1 MAALVA
7 PHTIKS
13 SRFFQTRL
21 SHPPRTIAFV
31 RFAGL
36 TSKLSLPTNRCVR
49 LDTRT
54 ACEDII
60 KRLHGRMVR
69 GRNDPGSRIS
79 VRFADSAEQRELR
92 VRIYAT
98 TATTSFEYML
108 QRSERS
114 GRGDDSSPARLT
126 MAQAALLNLR
136 GQQIQGRL
144 RVSQH
149 PTTLSD
155 QRRLL
160 SAQSPVGV
168 NDLPNLHHPQHS
180 RLPPHPIISQGQSDP
195 ENSFL
200 TTSHSS
206 PARLH
211 GRNDLSGGLPNA
223 FGSDIDLSALSR
235 TAGTNGFTPLEQQL
249 ILQARLQ
256 AEIDTRQRALYGP
269 QNNNTSGG
277 PIQTLSLFSEQSE
290 ELSRSMNNVSL
301 RPAHIAKE
309 FIPRGLAS
317 RLHQPPTYSSS
328 LSHLSAD
335 LLPSEVADGY
345 HVSKSQNSQQP
356 QSLPF
361 TSCQQQQHSNASV
374 INPRVLN
381 LASKDSSLK
390 NNNSP
395 NMNGDNGDGTVRS
408 SNSLDL
414 VADSSDRRGSTQREE
429 QQNLAAHM
437 RSTTLPPHFT
447 VSGSNTTH
455 STGVVSLQLNGIL
468 SPNLTSGARVG
479 VRGQIGK
486 PSVGVP
492 SGELAIKN
500 QIDAL
505 PTDTKLTHPHNSVA
519 DSPFLIPS
527 PALTYNSSSSAS
539 SRTPSTLSPST
550 PFFGSFPHPSDS
562 YGAYNGEEH
571 GGDKTD
577 AAMAH
582 DVTAFDIG
590 TKIRSGSG

>member
-1 MAALVA
+1 M
-7 PHTIKS
+7 
-13 SRFFQTRL
+13 
-21 SHPPRTIAFV
+21 
-31 RFAGL
+31 
-36 TSKLSLPTNRCVR
+36 
-49 LDTRT
+49 
-54 ACEDII
+54 
-60 KRLHGRMVR
+60 
-69 GRNDPGSRIS
+69 
-79 VRFADSAEQRELR
+79 RFADSAEQRELR
-92 VRIYAT
+92 VRIYVT
-98 TATTSFEYML
+98 TATTSYVSIL
-108 QRSERS
+108 QRTERS

-136 GQQIQGRL
+136 GQQTQGRL

-149 PTTLSD
+149 LTTMSD

-168 NDLPNLHHPQHS
+168 SDLPNLHHPHHS

-195 ENSFL
+195 ENML
-200 TTSHSS
+200 TTSHSA

-211 GRNDLSGGLPNA
+211 GHNDLTPGGLPNA
-223 FGSDIDLSALSR
+223 FGSDIDLSVLSR
-235 TAGTNGFTPLEQQL
+235 TAGANGFTPLEQQL

-256 AEIDTRQRALYGP
+256 AEIDTCQRALYGS
-269 QNNNTSGG
+269 QNNNTLGG
-277 PIQTLSLFSEQSE
+277 PIQTLSLISEQSD

-301 RPAHIAKE
+301 RSAHIAKE
-309 FIPRGLAS
+309 FVPRGLAS
-317 RLHQPPTYSSS
+317 RLHQPPTYGST
-328 LSHLSAD
+328 LSHLSTD
-335 LLPSEVADGY
+335 LLPPEVADDY
-345 HVSKSQNSQQP
+345 HASKSHNSQQP
-356 QSLPF
+356 RSLPF
-361 TSCQQQQHSNASV
+361 TSCQQQQHGNANA
-374 INPRVLN
+374 IKPRVLS
-381 LASKDSSLK
+381 LASEDISLK
-390 NNNSP
+390 NNNSS
-395 NMNGDNGDGTVRS
+395 NMSGDKNCTVRS
-408 SNSLDL
+408 PNPLDL
-414 VADSSDRRGSTQREE
+414 VADNPDRRVSTQREE

-447 VSGSNTTH
+447 VSSSNTIQNM
-455 STGVVSLQLNGIL
+455 GVVSLQLNGIL
-468 SPNLTSGARVG
+468 SPNLLSGARVG

-486 PSVGVP
+486 PGVGVP
-492 SGELAIKN
+492 SGKLPIKS

-505 PTDTKLTHPHNSVA
+505 PTDTKLTHSHNSVA

-571 GGDKTD
+571 GNDKTD

>member
-1 MAALVA
+1 MHLLGLRA
-7 PHTIKS
+7 
-13 SRFFQTRL
+13 SRPSLAFQTY
-21 SHPPRTIAFV
+21 H
-31 RFAGL
+31 
-36 TSKLSLPTNRCVR
+36 CVR
-49 LDTRT
+49 LDTRA
-54 ACEDII
+54 ACEEII

-92 VRIYAT
+92 VRIYST
-98 TATTSFEYML
+98 TATTSYGYML

-136 GQQIQGRL
+136 GQQMQGRL

-155 QRRLL
+155 QRRIL

-168 NDLPNLHHPQHS
+168 NDLPNLHHTQHG

-200 TTSHSS
+200 TSSHSA

-211 GRNDLSGGLPNA
+211 GRNDLTGGLPNA

-256 AEIDTRQRALYGP
+256 AEIDTRQRALYGS
-269 QNNNTSGG
+269 QNSNSGG

-301 RPAHIAKE
+301 RTAHIAKE
-309 FIPRGLAS
+309 FVPRGLAS
-317 RLHQPPTYSSS
+317 RLHQPPTYSST
-328 LSHLSAD
+328 LSHMPAD
-335 LLPSEVADGY
+335 LIPSEVADDY
-345 HVSKSQNSQQP
+345 HASKSHNSQQP

-361 TSCQQQQHSNASV
+361 TSCQQQHSNASA
-374 INPRVLN
+374 INPRVLSI
-381 LASKDSSLK
+381 ASKDSSMK

-395 NMNGDNGDGTVRS
+395 NINGDNADCTVRS

-414 VADSSDRRGSTQREE
+414 IADNSDRRGSTQREE

-468 SPNLTSGARVG
+468 SPNLLSGARVG
-479 VRGQIGK
+479 VRGQTGK
-486 PSVGVP
+486 PSVGIP
-492 SGELAIKN
+492 SGELPIKS

-505 PTDTKLTHPHNSVA
+505 PTDTKLTHHNSVA

-550 PFFGSFPHPSDS
+550 PFFGSFPHPNDS

-577 AAMAH
+577 AVLAH

>member
-1 MAALVA
+1 
-7 PHTIKS
+7 
-13 SRFFQTRL
+13 
-21 SHPPRTIAFV
+21 
-31 RFAGL
+31 
-36 TSKLSLPTNRCVR
+36 
-49 LDTRT
+49 
-54 ACEDII
+54 
-60 KRLHGRMVR
+60 
-69 GRNDPGSRIS
+69 
-79 VRFADSAEQRELR
+79 
-92 VRIYAT
+92 
-98 TATTSFEYML
+98 
-108 QRSERS
+108 
-114 GRGDDSSPARLT
+114 
-126 MAQAALLNLR
+126 
-136 GQQIQGRL
+136 
-144 RVSQH
+144 VSQH
-149 PTTLSD
+149 PTPLSD

-168 NDLPNLHHPQHS
+168 NDLSNLHHPQHN
-180 RLPPHPIISQGQSDP
+180 RLPPHPVISQVQSDP
-195 ENSFL
+195 ENNFL
-200 TTSHSS
+200 TSSHSA

-211 GRNDLSGGLPNA
+211 GHNDLTVGLPDA

-256 AEIDTRQRALYGP
+256 AEIDTRQRALYGS
-269 QNNNTSGG
+269 QNNNTLGG
-277 PIQTLSLFSEQSE
+277 PIQTLSLLSEQSE

-301 RPAHIAKE
+301 RSAHIAKE
-309 FIPRGLAS
+309 FVPRGLVS
-317 RLHQPPTYSSS
+317 RLHQPPTYSST

-335 LLPSEVADGY
+335 LLPSEVVDDY
-345 HVSKSQNSQQP
+345 HASKLHNSQL

-361 TSCQQQQHSNASV
+361 TSCQQQQQQQQQHSNANA
-374 INPRVLN
+374 INHRVLS

-390 NNNSP
+390 NNNST
-395 NMNGDNGDGTVRS
+395 NMNGDNADCAVRS

-414 VADSSDRRGSTQREE
+414 VADNSDRRGSTQREE
-429 QQNLAAHM
+429 QQNLAVHM

-468 SPNLTSGARVG
+468 SPNLPSGARLG
-479 VRGQIGK
+479 IRGQTGK
-486 PSVGVP
+486 PGVGVP
-492 SGELAIKN
+492 SGELPIKS
-500 QIDAL
+500 QIDA
-505 PTDTKLTHPHNSVA
+505 DTKLTHPHNFVA

>member
-1 MAALVA
+1 
-7 PHTIKS
+7 
-13 SRFFQTRL
+13 
-21 SHPPRTIAFV
+21 
-31 RFAGL
+31 
-36 TSKLSLPTNRCVR
+36 
-49 LDTRT
+49 
-54 ACEDII
+54 
-60 KRLHGRMVR
+60 MVR

-92 VRIYAT
+92 VRIYVT
-98 TATTSFEYML
+98 TAANLYEYIL

-168 NDLPNLHHPQHS
+168 NDLPNLHHPQNG

-200 TTSHSS
+200 TTSHPVS
-206 PARLH
+206 AHLH
-211 GRNDLSGGLPNA
+211 GRNDLTGGLPNA
-223 FGSDIDLSALSR
+223 LGSEIDLSALSR
-235 TAGTNGFTPLEQQL
+235 TAGTNGFTPLEHQL

-256 AEIDTRQRALYGP
+256 AGIDTHQRALYGS
-269 QNNNTSGG
+269 QTNNTAGG

-290 ELSRSMNNVSL
+290 DLSRSMNNVSL
-301 RPAHIAKE
+301 RSAHIVKE
-309 FIPRGLAS
+309 FVPRGLAS
-317 RLHQPPTYSSS
+317 RLHQPPTYSST
-328 LSHLSAD
+328 LSHLSTD
-335 LLPSEVADGY
+335 LLPSEVADDY
-345 HVSKSQNSQQP
+345 HSSKSHNPQQS

-361 TSCQQQQHSNASV
+361 TSCHHKQHSNASA
-374 INPRVLN
+374 INPRVLSI
-381 LASKDSSLK
+381 ASKDSSLK
-390 NNNSP
+390 NNNGP
-395 NMNGDNGDGTVRS
+395 NLNGDNADCTARS

-414 VADSSDRRGSTQREE
+414 IADSPDRRGSTQREE

-447 VSGSNTTH
+447 VSASNTTH

-468 SPNLTSGARVG
+468 SPNLPSGGGRVG

-486 PSVGVP
+486 PSIGVP
-492 SGELAIKN
+492 SGELSIKS
-500 QIDAL
+500 QMDAL
-505 PTDTKLTHPHNSVA
+505 PTDAKLTHAHNSVV

>member
-1 MAALVA
+1 MILEAEFRCVL
-7 PHTIKS
+7 
-13 SRFFQTRL
+13 QTRP
-21 SHPPRTIAFV
+21 SNENYAYV
-31 RFAGL
+31 
-36 TSKLSLPTNRCVR
+36 
-49 LDTRT
+49 
-54 ACEDII
+54 
-60 KRLHGRMVR
+60 
-69 GRNDPGSRIS
+69 
-79 VRFADSAEQRELR
+79 
-92 VRIYAT
+92 YAT
-98 TATTSFEYML
+98 TATTSYEYIL

-136 GQQIQGRL
+136 GQQMQGRL

-149 PTTLSD
+149 PATLSD

-168 NDLPNLHHPQHS
+168 NDLPNLHRPQHS

-195 ENSFL
+195 ENNFL
-200 TTSHSS
+200 TTSHSA

-211 GRNDLSGGLPNA
+211 GRNDVTSGLPNA
-223 FGSDIDLSALSR
+223 FGGDIDLSALSR
-235 TAGTNGFTPLEQQL
+235 TAGTNGFTPLEQQF

-256 AEIDTRQRALYGP
+256 AEIDTRQRALYGS

-277 PIQTLSLFSEQSE
+277 PVQTLSLFSEQSE
-290 ELSRSMNNVSL
+290 ELSRSMNNVGL
-301 RPAHIAKE
+301 RSAHISKE
-309 FIPRGLAS
+309 FVPRGLAS
-317 RLHQPPTYSSS
+317 RLHQPPTYSST

-335 LLPSEVADGY
+335 LLPSEVPDDY
-345 HVSKSQNSQQP
+345 HARKSHNSQP
-356 QSLPF
+356 LPF
-361 TSCQQQQHSNASV
+361 TSCQQQHGNVNA
-374 INPRVLN
+374 INTRVLS
-381 LASKDSSLK
+381 LASKDSNLK

-395 NMNGDNGDGTVRS
+395 NMNGNNADCTVRS
-408 SNSLDL
+408 SNSIDL
-414 VADSSDRRGSTQREE
+414 VADSSDRRGSSQREE

-468 SPNLTSGARVG
+468 SPNLPSGARVG

-486 PSVGVP
+486 PSIGVP
-492 SGELAIKN
+492 SGELPIKS

-550 PFFGSFPHPSDS
+550 PFFGSFPHPNDS

-571 GGDKTD
+571 GGEKTD

>member
-1 MAALVA
+1 
-7 PHTIKS
+7 
-13 SRFFQTRL
+13 
-21 SHPPRTIAFV
+21 
-31 RFAGL
+31 
-36 TSKLSLPTNRCVR
+36 
-49 LDTRT
+49 
-54 ACEDII
+54 
-60 KRLHGRMVR
+60 MVR

-79 VRFADSAEQRELR
+79 VRFADSTEQRELR
-92 VRIYAT
+92 VRFYAT
-98 TATTSFEYML
+98 TATTSYEYIL

-114 GRGDDSSPARLT
+114 GRGDDSSTARLT

-144 RVSQH
+144 RVPQH
-149 PTTLSD
+149 PTSLSD

-168 NDLPNLHHPQHS
+168 NDLPNLLHPQHS
-180 RLPPHPIISQGQSDP
+180 RLPPHPIISQGQPNP
-195 ENSFL
+195 ENNFL
-200 TTSHSS
+200 TTSHSA

-211 GRNDLSGGLPNA
+211 GRNDLTGGLPNA
-223 FGSDIDLSALSR
+223 FGSDIDLSALTR

-256 AEIDTRQRALYGP
+256 AEIDTRQRALYSS
-269 QNNNTSGG
+269 QSSNTSGG

-301 RPAHIAKE
+301 RSAHIAKE
-309 FIPRGLAS
+309 FVPRGLAS
-317 RLHQPPTYSSS
+317 RLHQPLAYSST

-335 LLPSEVADGY
+335 LLPSEVADDY
-345 HVSKSQNSQQP
+345 HASKSHNSQQP

-361 TSCQQQQHSNASV
+361 TSCQQQQQQHSSASPM
-374 INPRVLN
+374 NPRVLG
-381 LASKDSSLK
+381 LASKDSGLK

-395 NMNGDNGDGTVRS
+395 NLNGDKADCTVRS

-414 VADSSDRRGSTQREE
+414 TADSSDRRGSTQREE

-455 STGVVSLQLNGIL
+455 NSGVVSLQLNGIL
-468 SPNLTSGARVG
+468 SPNLPSGARVG
-479 VRGQIGK
+479 VRDQIGK
-486 PSVGVP
+486 TSVGVP
-492 SGELAIKN
+492 SGELPIKS

-505 PTDTKLTHPHNSVA
+505 STDTKLIHPHNSVA

-550 PFFGSFPHPSDS
+550 PFFGSFPHPGDS

-571 GGDKTD
+571 GVDKTD

>member
-1 MAALVA
+1 V
-7 PHTIKS
+7 
-13 SRFFQTRL
+13 
-21 SHPPRTIAFV
+21 
-31 RFAGL
+31 
-36 TSKLSLPTNRCVR
+36 PTYHCVR
-49 LDTRT
+49 LDTRA
-54 ACEDII
+54 ACEEII

-98 TATTSFEYML
+98 TATTQYEYIL

-144 RVSQH
+144 RMPQH

-168 NDLPNLHHPQHS
+168 NDLPNLHHPQLS

-195 ENSFL
+195 ENNFL
-200 TTSHSS
+200 TTSHSA

-211 GRNDLSGGLPNA
+211 GRNDLTGGLPNA

-256 AEIDTRQRALYGP
+256 AEIDTRQRALYGS

-301 RPAHIAKE
+301 RSAHIAKE
-309 FIPRGLAS
+309 FVPRGLTS
-317 RLHQPPTYSSS
+317 RLHQPPTYSST
-328 LSHLSAD
+328 LSHLSAE
-335 LLPSEVADGY
+335 LLPSEVADDY
-345 HVSKSQNSQQP
+345 HASKSHNPQQP

-361 TSCQQQQHSNASV
+361 TSCQQQQHSNASA
-374 INPRVLN
+374 INPRVLS

-395 NMNGDNGDGTVRS
+395 NMNGDNADCTVRS

-468 SPNLTSGARVG
+468 SPNLPSGARVG

-492 SGELAIKN
+492 SGELPIKS

-505 PTDTKLTHPHNSVA
+505 PADTKLTHPHNSVA

-582 DVTAFDIG
+582 DVTVFDIG

>member
-1 MAALVA
+1 LHLLGLRASRPSLV
-7 PHTIKS
+7 
-13 SRFFQTRL
+13 F
-21 SHPPRTIAFV
+21 
-31 RFAGL
+31 
-36 TSKLSLPTNRCVR
+36 PTYHRVR
-49 LDTRT
+49 LDTRA
-54 ACEDII
+54 ACDEII

-98 TATTSFEYML
+98 TTTTSYEYVL

-149 PTTLSD
+149 PTAMSD

-160 SAQSPVGV
+160 SVQSPVGV
-168 NDLPNLHHPQHS
+168 NDLPNLHHPQHG
-180 RLPPHPIISQGQSDP
+180 RLPPHPIIPQGHSDP

-200 TTSHSS
+200 TTSHPA

-211 GRNDLSGGLPNA
+211 GRNDLTGGLPNA

-256 AEIDTRQRALYGP
+256 AEIDTRQRALYGS
-269 QNNNTSGG
+269 QNNNSGG
-277 PIQTLSLFSEQSE
+277 PNQTLSLFPEQSE

-301 RPAHIAKE
+301 RSAHIAKE
-309 FIPRGLAS
+309 FVPRGLAS
-317 RLHQPPTYSSS
+317 RLHQPPTYSST
-328 LSHLSAD
+328 LSHLPAD
-335 LLPSEVADGY
+335 LLPSEVADDY
-345 HVSKSQNSQQP
+345 HTSKSHNSQQLH
-356 QSLPF
+356 SLHF
-361 TSCQQQQHSNASV
+361 TSCQQPQHSNASA
-374 INPRVLN
+374 INPRVLGI
-381 LASKDSSLK
+381 ASKDGSLK

-395 NMNGDNGDGTVRS
+395 NINGDNADCAVRS

-414 VADSSDRRGSTQREE
+414 IADSSDRRGSTQREE

-447 VSGSNTTH
+447 VGGSNTTH
-455 STGVVSLQLNGIL
+455 STGIVSLQLNGIL
-468 SPNLTSGARVG
+468 SPNLPSGARVG

-492 SGELAIKN
+492 SSELLIKS
-500 QIDAL
+500 QIDVP
-505 PTDTKLTHPHNSVA
+505 PTDTKLTYPHNSVA

-571 GGDKTD
+571 GGDNTD

>member
-1 MAALVA
+1 MDEWSEDGMILEAE
-7 PHTIKS
+7 
-13 SRFFQTRL
+13 F
-21 SHPPRTIAFV
+21 
-31 RFAGL
+31 
-36 TSKLSLPTNRCVR
+36 RCVLR
-49 LDTRT
+49 TRPSNENCAYVFAT
-54 ACEDII
+54 A
-60 KRLHGRMVR
+60 
-69 GRNDPGSRIS
+69 
-79 VRFADSAEQRELR
+79 
-92 VRIYAT
+92 
-98 TATTSFEYML
+98 ATTSYEYIL

-114 GRGDDSSPARLT
+114 GRGDDPSPARLT

-180 RLPPHPIISQGQSDP
+180 RLPPHPIISQGHSDP
-195 ENSFL
+195 ENNFL
-200 TTSHSS
+200 TTSHSA

-211 GRNDLSGGLPNA
+211 GRNDLTGGLPNA

-256 AEIDTRQRALYGP
+256 AEIDTRQRALYGS
-269 QNNNTSGG
+269 QNNNTSGA
-277 PIQTLSLFSEQSE
+277 PIQALSLLSEQNE
-290 ELSRSMNNVSL
+290 ELSRPMNNVSL
-301 RPAHIAKE
+301 RSAHIAKE
-309 FIPRGLAS
+309 FVPRGLAS
-317 RLHQPPTYSSS
+317 RLHQPPTYSST

-335 LLPSEVADGY
+335 LLPSEVADDY
-345 HVSKSQNSQQP
+345 HANKPHSSQQP
-356 QSLPF
+356 QSLSF
-361 TSCQQQQHSNASV
+361 TSCQPQQHSNASA
-374 INPRVLN
+374 IKPRVLS
-381 LASKDSSLK
+381 LASKDSNLK

-395 NMNGDNGDGTVRS
+395 NMNGDNADCTVRS

-414 VADSSDRRGSTQREE
+414 VANSSDRRGSIHREE

-468 SPNLTSGARVG
+468 SPNLQSGARVG

-486 PSVGVP
+486 PNVGVP
-492 SGELAIKN
+492 SGELPIKS
-500 QIDAL
+500 QIDAI
-505 PTDTKLTHPHNSVA
+505 PTDAKLTHPHNSVA

-527 PALTYNSSSSAS
+527 PALTYNSSSAS

-577 AAMAH
+577 TAMAH

>member
-1 MAALVA
+1 
-7 PHTIKS
+7 
-13 SRFFQTRL
+13 
-21 SHPPRTIAFV
+21 
-31 RFAGL
+31 
-36 TSKLSLPTNRCVR
+36 
-49 LDTRT
+49 
-54 ACEDII
+54 
-60 KRLHGRMVR
+60 MVR

-79 VRFADSAEQRELR
+79 VRFADSTEQRELR
-92 VRIYAT
+92 VRIYPT
-98 TATTSFEYML
+98 TATTSYECIL

-136 GQQIQGRL
+136 GQQMQGRL

-168 NDLPNLHHPQHS
+168 NDLPNLHHPHHS
-180 RLPPHPIISQGQSDP
+180 RLPPHPIISQGQPDP
-195 ENSFL
+195 ENNFL
-200 TTSHSS
+200 TTSHSA

-211 GRNDLSGGLPNA
+211 GRNDLTGGLPNA
-223 FGSDIDLSALSR
+223 FGSDIDLSALTR

-256 AEIDTRQRALYGP
+256 AEIDTRQRALYSS
-269 QNNNTSGG
+269 QNSNASGG
-277 PIQTLSLFSEQSE
+277 PIQTLPLFSEQSE

-301 RPAHIAKE
+301 RSAHIAKE
-309 FIPRGLAS
+309 FVPRGLAS
-317 RLHQPPTYSSS
+317 RLHQPLTYSST

-335 LLPSEVADGY
+335 LLPSEVADDY
-345 HVSKSQNSQQP
+345 HASKSHNSQQP

-361 TSCQQQQHSNASV
+361 TCQQQQQHSNTGSM
-374 INPRVLN
+374 NPRVVG

-395 NMNGDNGDGTVRS
+395 NMNGDNTDRIVRS

-414 VADSSDRRGSTQREE
+414 AADSSDRRGSTQREE

-447 VSGSNTTH
+447 ISGSNTTH
-455 STGVVSLQLNGIL
+455 STGAVSLQLNGIL
-468 SPNLTSGARVG
+468 SPNLPSGARVG

-486 PSVGVP
+486 TSVGVP
-492 SGELAIKN
+492 SGELPIKS

-505 PTDTKLTHPHNSVA
+505 LTDTKLTHPHNSVA

-550 PFFGSFPHPSDS
+550 PFFGSFPHPGDS

-590 TKIRSGSG
+590 SKIRSGSG

>member
-1 MAALVA
+1 
-7 PHTIKS
+7 
-13 SRFFQTRL
+13 
-21 SHPPRTIAFV
+21 
-31 RFAGL
+31 
-36 TSKLSLPTNRCVR
+36 
-49 LDTRT
+49 
-54 ACEDII
+54 
-60 KRLHGRMVR
+60 
-69 GRNDPGSRIS
+69 
-79 VRFADSAEQRELR
+79 
-92 VRIYAT
+92 
-98 TATTSFEYML
+98 
-108 QRSERS
+108 
-114 GRGDDSSPARLT
+114 
-126 MAQAALLNLR
+126 
-136 GQQIQGRL
+136 
-144 RVSQH
+144 
-149 PTTLSD
+149 
-155 QRRLL
+155 
-160 SAQSPVGV
+160 
-168 NDLPNLHHPQHS
+168 
-180 RLPPHPIISQGQSDP
+180 
-195 ENSFL
+195 
-200 TTSHSS
+200 
-206 PARLH
+206 
-211 GRNDLSGGLPNA
+211 LSGGLPNA

-256 AEIDTRQRALYGP
+256 AEIDTRQRALYGS
-269 QNNNTSGG
+269 QNNNTSGD

-301 RPAHIAKE
+301 RSAHIAKE
-309 FIPRGLAS
+309 FVPRGLAS
-317 RLHQPPTYSSS
+317 RLHQPPMYSST

-345 HVSKSQNSQQP
+345 HASKSHNSQQP
-356 QSLPF
+356 QSLPLPF
-361 TSCQQQQHSNASV
+361 TSCQQQQQQQHSNASA
-374 INPRVLN
+374 INPRVLS

-390 NNNSP
+390 NNNSS
-395 NMNGDNGDGTVRS
+395 NMNGDNADCTVRS

-414 VADSSDRRGSTQREE
+414 VADSSDLRGSTQREE

-468 SPNLTSGARVG
+468 SPNLLSGARVG

-492 SGELAIKN
+492 SGELPIKS

-505 PTDTKLTHPHNSVA
+505 PIDTKLIHPHNSVA